1 MASFGYLGNFVESK
15 KGETVSPLQLLRGGG
30 MAAALG
36 SALLIIVALIS
47 LVYLSFFFS
56 PSAVSEADIT
66 VSQIRSFLAFLG
78 RTLLVLGLVGLYVSQ
93 SEATGIPGLIGFL
106 IAFLGLVA
114 GPGGAGAALFADLGW
129 TLLGVASLQARVY
142 PRTVVV
148 LLIVGAVISGVIS
161 ALMVGIPSGILLYA
175 SVGASIIFYG
185 AVAWLGYTLWVE
197 MRTVDE

>member
-1 MASFGYLGNFVESK
+1 
-15 KGETVSPLQLLRGGG
+15 
-30 MAAALG
+30 MAAVLG
-36 SALLIIVALIS
+36 SALLIIVGLIS
-47 LVYLSFFFS
+47 LVYLSFFLS
-56 PSAVSEADIT
+56 SGSASGADVT

-93 SEATGIPGLIGFL
+93 SEATGILGLIGFL
-106 IAFLGLVA
+106 IAFLGLIGA
-114 GPGGAGAALFADLGW
+114 PGGAGAAVFADLGW

-185 AVAWLGYTLWVE
+185 AIAWLGYTLWVE

>member
-106 IAFLGLVA
+106 IA
-114 GPGGAGAALFADLGW
+114 
-129 TLLGVASLQARVY
+129 LLGVASLRAGLY
-142 PRTVVV
+142 PRTITV
-148 LLIVGAVISGVIS
+148 LLIVGAVVSGVING
-161 ALMVGIPSGILLYA
+161 LTIGIPSGILLYA
-175 SVGASIIFYG
+175 GTVASIVFYG
-185 AVAWLGYTLWVE
+185 AIAWL
-197 MRTVDE
+197 

>member
-1 MASFGYLGNFVESK
+1 MASFGYLGNFIESK

-114 GPGGAGAALFADLGW
+114 GPGGAGAALFANIGW
-129 TLLGVASLQARVY
+129 ALLGVASLRAGLY
-142 PRTVVV
+142 PRTITV
-148 LLIVGAVISGVIS
+148 LLIVGAVVSGVING
-161 ALMVGIPSGILLYA
+161 LTIGVPSGILLYA
-175 SVGASIIFYG
+175 GTVASIVFYG
-185 AVAWLGYTLWVE
+185 AIAWLGYALWVK
-197 MRTVDE
+197 TGAVDE